1 MAEWICGAGCSID
14 VTGKTGPPR
23 GPCQPHSRS
32 YFYPKALGANGRKP
46 LRAVSEKRAAEL
58 AAGTAPAAT
67 RKPLKRT
74 RRRETPA
81 EREAREHFNTVV
93 KSYPCWF
100 RVTRPCGNCSGAG
113 EVETLLEGDYAKATC
128 AACGGDGR
136 HHCSGERDAHHVI
149 PKQFIR
155 RMFQAVL
162 PEPAFVAILF
172 NPKIGAPLCRYGA
185 HEPIERK
192 QTRIYWED
200 LSEECIE
207 YVGSLPDFM
216 LIELERQCPK
226 RSAVAA

>member
-1 MAEWICGAGCSID
+1 MTVLATRDCECSVVYFSGKRPEKCEHGRRFQTAAELA
-14 VTGKTGPPR
+14 PPK
-23 GPCQPHSRS
+23 P
-32 YFYPKALGANGRKP
+32 RKP
-46 LRAVSEKRAAEL
+46 LRPVSEKRAAEL
-58 AAGTAPAAT
+58 ASGARVAPK

-74 RRRETPA
+74 HRRETPL
-81 EREAREHFNTVV
+81 EKEARDHFNDVV

-100 RVTRPCGNCSGAG
+100 RVTRPCGNCGGSG
-113 EVETLLEGDYAKATC
+113 EVETLLEGDFAMATC

-136 HHCSGERDAHHVI
+136 HHCSGEKDAHHVI
-149 PKQFIR
+149 KKQFIR

-172 NPKIGAPLCRYGA
+172 NPRIGAPLCRYGS
-185 HEPIERK
+185 HEPVEK
-192 QTRIYWED
+192 GQARIYWED